1 MPFFVCLWV
10 DLGYMI
16 NHAMFQRNGRSGYV
30 LKPPAIRL
38 SQKKD
43 LLTKRTL
50 HSFEATI
57 ISAQQLPRPRDAS
70 GLEVVDKSIAD
81 PYVEVTL
88 YVPDWPVV
96 VVGDEKDKGKKKAQE
111 KTTGDDGADDQVVD
125 DDDGTRTPAAA
136 LLLPPP
142 PPVGASSTPDC
153 FISSR
158 TSVVKKLTL
167 NIYSLI
173 EQPRLYVLDSYLVF
187 TI

>member
-1 MPFFVCLWV
+1 M
-10 DLGYMI
+10 
-16 NHAMFQRNGRSGYV
+16 
-30 LKPPAIRL
+30 
-38 SQKKD
+38 
-43 LLTKRTL
+43 KR
-50 HSFEATI
+50 I
-57 ISAQQLPRPRDAS
+57 
-70 GLEVVDKSIAD
+70 
-81 PYVEVTL
+81 
-88 YVPDWPVV
+88 
-96 VVGDEKDKGKKKAQE
+96 KGKKKAQE

-125 DDDGTRTPAAA
+125 DDDAARTPAAA

-173 EQPRLYVLDSYLVF
+173 EQLRLYVLDSYLVF